1 MQLPSKVYDFLKWF
15 CLIALPALSVLVA
28 VVFKVWDIPYVVQI
42 TTTINAIAVFIGSLI
57 GVSQINYSKS
67 NIEQE

>member
-28 VVFKVWDIPYVVQI
+28 VVFKVWDIPYSIQI

-57 GVSQINYSKS
+57 GVSQLNYSNNADS
-67 NIEQE
+67 N

>member
-57 GVSQINYSKS
+57 GVSHINYTKS
-67 NIEQE
+67 NIEQQ